1 MSLCTIIFSTLIL
14 LSATP
19 VKAQMSGL
27 RGEITRFVNQIDEA
41 SGAVG
46 DAMASFTAEFSSGA
60 AIVSDRSYSF
70 SGSDIAKKQN
80 PISSIRYG
88 YVDDHS
94 NFFVASGSDNVGMYA
109 LEVTFKTPTDYPD
122 IHPSL
127 SGKTVLFIAH
137 GPGPS
142 YRTIFTTDN
151 TAGTA
156 NLADY
161 DSMSRI
167 SGFSCHLKSQRCDA
181 AQGSLPSKTC
191 SGTNLTINN
200 GEAPGMI
207 VNNTNNIN
215 LFYYVH
221 GPFSL
226 CADQFALRN
235 SMGG

>member
-1 MSLCTIIFSTLIL
+1 MSLCTILFSALVL
-14 LSATP
+14 LSASP
-19 VKAQMSGL
+19 AKAQMSGL

-41 SGAVG
+41 SGAVS

-60 AIVSDRSYSF
+60 AVVSDRSYSF
-70 SGSDIAKKQN
+70 TGTDIAQKQN
-80 PISSIRYG
+80 PIASIRYG
-88 YVDDHS
+88 YVDSHS
-94 NFFVASGSDNVGMYA
+94 DFFVASGADNVGMYT
-109 LEVTFKTPTDYPD
+109 LEVTFKNPSSYPD

-127 SGKTVLFIAH
+127 SGKTVLFVAH
-137 GPGPS
+137 GPGPN
-142 YRTIFTTDN
+142 YKTIYTTGS

-167 SGFSCHLKSQRCDA
+167 SGFSCHLKSERCNGE
-181 AQGSLPSKTC
+181 QGSQPSRTC
-191 SGTNLTINN
+191 LGTNLALNG

-235 SMGG
+235 SMGA